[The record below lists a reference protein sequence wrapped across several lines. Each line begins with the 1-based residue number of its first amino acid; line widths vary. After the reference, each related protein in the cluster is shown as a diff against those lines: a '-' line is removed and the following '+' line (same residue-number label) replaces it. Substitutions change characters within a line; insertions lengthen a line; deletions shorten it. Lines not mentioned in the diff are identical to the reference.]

1 VGARSQRRELLL
13 RLAEKRNRYQD
24 ADAGFVAGLRRMQEE
39 GIKRDFKASEIE
51 RLRLYDEIMRP
62 VKDHYDKCER
72 EFFVGFA
79 ELVSI
84 KPDRAEDFA
93 RGVGR
98 LLTEAR
104 VDGVSRME
112 TPHPH
117 QPHTLTRAEAA
128 LRTALNAMAALS
140 LEERAHIGEV
150 LWLQDDTK
158 KIDEYINALS
168 RLANAVATA
177 VGTGSIAPT
186 DDELDV
192 NRANWALLHFIR
204 KLWRVTHEF
213 GGSLNYSRKHGVG
226 LGSLMTTLRLLQ
238 PLLPKGMLDN
248 PPYAAIEA
256 LVREEK
262 KRSTRSATGE

>member
-1 VGARSQRRELLL
+1 ML
-13 RLAEKRNRYQD
+13 
-24 ADAGFVAGLRRMQEE
+24 EE

-62 VKDHYDKCER
+62 VKDHYDKCKR

-93 RGVGR
+93 RGVGG
-98 LLTEAR
+98 LLLEAR
-104 VDGVSRME
+104 IDGVSRRE

-140 LEERAHIGEV
+140 LEERARIGEV

-158 KIDEYINALS
+158 KIDEILMLYPGWQTPLRQRWVLGQLRRPVTS
-168 RLANAVATA
+168 WM
-177 VGTGSIAPT
+177 SIARIGLFCISYASYGALPT
-186 DDELDV
+186 
-192 NRANWALLHFIR
+192 N
-204 KLWRVTHEF
+204 
-213 GGSLNYSRKHGVG
+213 
-226 LGSLMTTLRLLQ
+226 
-238 PLLPKGMLDN
+238 
-248 PPYAAIEA
+248 
-256 LVREEK
+256 
-262 KRSTRSATGE
+262 SAEV